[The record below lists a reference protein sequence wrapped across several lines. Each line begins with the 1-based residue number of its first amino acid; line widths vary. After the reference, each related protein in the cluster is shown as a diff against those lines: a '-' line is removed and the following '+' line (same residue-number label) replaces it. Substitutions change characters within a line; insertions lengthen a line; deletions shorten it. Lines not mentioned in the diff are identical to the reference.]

1 MKATGHHQQTATV
14 LFLIVAVFLTAF
26 GLPRASLAQVPTD
39 SSGTLYVVGTS
50 HLDTQW
56 RWTIQETINEY
67 LPATLRENFALF
79 DQFPD
84 YTFSFEGSF
93 RYRLM
98 QEYYPADF
106 ERLQEYMKQDRWRVC
121 GSWVDAVDVNI
132 PSPESLIRHTLYGN
146 GYFREQFNQSSVDI
160 YLPDCFGF
168 GYALPTIAKHSG
180 LRGFSTQK
188 LTWGSWVGTPFD
200 IGRWRGVDGSEI
212 IAAVNPDAYVSK
224 LRVDLSADST
234 WRANVERQ
242 RDVSGLAVGYKYFGV
257 GDTGGGPDST
267 SVAMLEQAIN
277 DPSGPLTVESV
288 AADHLYRVM
297 TDEQMAQL
305 PLYDGEL
312 LMTRHGA
319 GCYTSQSTM
328 KRWNVQNEQLAQAAE
343 RAAVLAHLLG
353 GYEYPRETLRE
364 AWERFLWHQ
373 FHDDLTGTSIPEA
386 YQFSWNDEL
395 LSLNQFSEVLK
406 DAVGSIIPA
415 LDTDVEGT
423 PVVVYNPSNVGG
435 VFCAEAMLT
444 FDGPVPEHLIAV
456 APNGQSGPVQVLSRD
471 GSKLHVAFDAN
482 VPSIGFA
489 VYDLRAADTPLESKY
504 GTIKPFA
511 KPHELVGGD
520 LRVEIDN
527 HGDIT
532 NITYFPGSGGNEL
545 LRPVRYA
552 IYEDSPNRWAAWE
565 IDYDDLMT
573 EPKGYLTG
581 PADITVIENGP
592 VRQAVEIVRH
602 YGESEFRQIVRLS
615 VNGLEV
621 ENVIDWRE
629 PASLL
634 KVEFYPRA
642 TAEEVVYNLGV
653 GEIKRGINTEKRY
666 EVPAQNWA
674 YMAREEYDSFF
685 GLGVVSDSRFGWD
698 HPDENTLRLTLLHTP
713 DVNNNWRWIEDQRSQ
728 DIGVHHTGFKLVP
741 YASTDL
747 MVRASANYL
756 QPLRTFV
763 AGKTPG
769 TLGREYSLLNPKRE
783 AKRFMPMKQ
792 RGLVTSVKLAE
803 HSDEII
809 VRVQNQ
815 SDRAQRD
822 LHLQFASPVV
832 SAREVNGQEQE
843 IGPAMV
849 SNGQL
854 AYDIGPYQPKAFALK
869 LEPLDVNTTPLLS
882 IPLPLPY
889 NHDGVSFDS
898 NRTDGDLDGRGYTI
912 PGELWPESITREGIQ
927 FLTGPPDDGQMNL
940 VRCEG
945 QTIFIPGHH
954 DGAQLVLLAASTNGH
969 RTAEFRADT
978 ERLHRR
984 INAIDGFVGQWNSRL
999 IDGRFVENSDQ
1010 ILPTWIERE
1019 PVAWVG
1025 THRHTP
1031 DGENEAYTFNYFYK
1045 VVLPLD
1051 GETETVKFP
1060 DDPNVII
1067 AAASLVD
1074 NPRSVDPGLP
1084 LYDAASAV
1092 FPMIE
1097 NTAFAFA
1104 EDMDVML
1111 SCHWADAEILYTLD
1125 GSTPTED
1132 STPFTGS
1139 FTLDQ
1144 TTTVKA
1150 IAVLEGYDSPV
1161 VTAEF
1166 ERLVPRAAVPV
1177 DNPQPGL
1184 TCALYL
1190 GEWDAL
1196 PDFSTLQPETTV
1208 TATDISVLP
1217 DAPDERFAQV
1227 YTGYLHIPETGL
1239 YTLGLTSDDGSR
1251 MYVYDDLL
1259 IENDGLHG
1267 SVEVTAAEMFEAGYH
1282 PIRIEFFQRLG
1293 GIALSAKIITP
1304 SGNSTPLEGG
1314 WLAR

>member
-1 MKATGHHQQTATV
+1 MKSV
-14 LFLIVAVFLTAF
+14 LVSKRIASGIGVLAAFALTLVFF
-26 GLPRASLAQVPTD
+26 ASPSPAQVPAD

-67 LPATLRENFALF
+67 LPATMRENFALF

-98 QEYYPADF
+98 QEYYPAEF
-106 ERLQEYMKQDRWRVC
+106 ERLKEYMKQDRWRVC

-132 PSPESLIRHTLYGN
+132 PSPESLVRHTLYGN
-146 GYFREQFNQSSVDI
+146 GYFREELGQSSVDI

-168 GYALPTIAKHSG
+168 GYALPSIAKHSG

-224 LRVDLSADST
+224 LRVDLSADSA

-277 DPSGPLTVESV
+277 NPTGPLTVESV

-415 LDTDVEGT
+415 LDTDVEGM
-423 PVVVYNPSNVGG
+423 PVVVYNPANVGG
-435 VFCAEAMLT
+435 VFTAEAKLR
-444 FDGPVPEHLIAV
+444 FDGPMPEHLIAV
-456 APNGQSGPVQVLSRD
+456 APNGQSGPVQRLARD
-471 GSKLHVAFDAN
+471 GNTMHVAFDAN

-489 VYDLRAADTPLESKY
+489 VYDLRATDTPLESKF

-520 LRVEIDN
+520 LRVLIDDN
-527 HGDIT
+527 GDIT
-532 NITYFPGSGGNEL
+532 SITYLAGTGGNEL
-545 LRPVRYA
+545 LRSVRYA

-565 IDYDDLMT
+565 VDYDDLMA
-573 EPKGYLTG
+573 EPKGYLAG
-581 PADITVIENGP
+581 PAEITVIEDGP

-602 YGESEFRQIVRLS
+602 YNESDFRQIVRLS
-615 VNGLEV
+615 ANGLEV

-629 PASLL
+629 TGSLL

-642 TAEEVVYNLGV
+642 MTEEVVYNLGV
-653 GEIKRGINTEKRY
+653 GEIKRGVNTEKRY

-698 HPDENTLRLTLLHTP
+698 HPDDKTLRLTLLHTP
-713 DVNNNWRWIEDQRSQ
+713 EVNSNWRWIEDQRSQ

-756 QPLRTFV
+756 QPLRTF
-763 AGKTPG
+763 AADRTPG
-769 TLGREYSLLNPKRE
+769 ALGKEFSLLDPKGE
-783 AKRFMPMKQ
+783 VKRFMPVKQ
-792 RGLVTSVKLAE
+792 RGVVTSVKMAE

-815 SDRAQRD
+815 SDGEQRD
-822 LHLQFASPVV
+822 LHLQFATPVV

-843 IGPAMV
+843 IGPATV

-854 AYDIGPYQPKAFALK
+854 VYDIGAYQPKAFAVA
-869 LEPLDVNTTPLLS
+869 LEPLSASTSPLLS

-889 NHDGVSFDS
+889 NHDGISFDS
-898 NRTDGDLDGRGYTI
+898 NRTDGDLDGRGFTI
-912 PGELWPESITREGIQ
+912 PGELWPEVITREGIQ

-978 ERLHRR
+978 ERIRPR

-999 IDGRFVENSDQ
+999 IDGRFVEDPDQ
-1010 ILPTWIERE
+1010 ILPAWIERE

-1067 AAASLVD
+1067 AAVSLVD
-1074 NPRSVDPGLP
+1074 NPRSVEPGLP

-1092 FPMIE
+1092 FPTVE
-1097 NTAFAFA
+1097 NTTFAFA
-1104 EDMDVML
+1104 KSADVVL
-1111 SCHWADAEILYTLD
+1111 SCRWADADIFYTLD
-1125 GSTPTED
+1125 GSTPTPESIPYSD
-1132 STPFTGS
+1132 PFV
-1139 FTLDQ
+1139 LDE

-1150 IAVLEGYDSPV
+1150 IAVLDGYDSPV
-1161 VTAEF
+1161 VTAQF
-1166 ERLVPRAAVPV
+1166 ERLVPRSSMQV
-1177 DNPQPGL
+1177 DNPRPGL
-1184 TCALYL
+1184 ACALYL
-1190 GEWDAL
+1190 GEWDNL
-1196 PDFSTLQPETTV
+1196 PDFSTLQPEMTV
-1208 TATDISVLP
+1208 TATEIALLP

-1227 YTGYLHIPETGL
+1227 YTGFLHIPETGM

-1251 MYVYDDLL
+1251 MYLYDDLL
-1259 IENDGLHG
+1259 IENDGVHG
-1267 SVEVTAAEMFEAGYH
+1267 SVEVTAAVMFEAGYH

-1293 GIALSAKIITP
+1293 GIALSARIVTP
-1304 SGNSTPLEGG
+1304 EGASMPIADN